1 MLQRFIPLFFITI
14 IILSF
19 KVLAKDLPIEYSN
32 FNDNI
37 LLYDS
42 SSSGTNVHVDEGDT
56 LWNIAFNLRL
66 DLKVSM
72 SQMMLAIFNENP
84 NAFEGNVNVLKK
96 NSTLIIPFS
105 SQVID
110 INSEFAFN
118 EVQRQH
124 ANWNIIEKDI
134 SHTLPSLPTD
144 LIEAADTRREL
155 GATLTIEDQF
165 QSQKTNFSNTSE
177 DLNSIRKNNKSE
189 HHPTNFLNGTDDYD
203 FEIIEPAPENP
214 SEIVPKKESK
224 SDLSHKNKLNSGGS
238 EINSNTVV
246 DQDSDSQS
254 KNRIN
259 SNEVSS
265 IDIVNSAPKSTQE
278 KTIKT
283 IELVSIWTIILFII
297 IVIVGVSRFMR
308 EDSSSKQSTEKNKAS
323 QRKISEKTKSEVKD
337 PDLSSNGTISIIGTK
352 LDLARAYVDMGDL
365 VKALT
370 ILEEVLDEGNELQ
383 KKEAKSLLKNISK

>member
-14 IILSF
+14 IILSSN
-19 KVLAKDLPIEYSN
+19 VLAKDLPIEYSN
-32 FNDNI
+32 FNDDI

-96 NSTLIIPFS
+96 NSTLMIPFS

-124 ANWNIIEKDI
+124 ANWNIIEEDI

-144 LIEAADTRREL
+144 LIEPADINREL
-155 GATLTIEDQF
+155 DATLIIEDQF
-165 QSQKTNFSNTSE
+165 QSQK
-177 DLNSIRKNNKSE
+177 
-189 HHPTNFLNGTDDYD
+189 TNFLNGTDDYD

-214 SEIVPKKESK
+214 SVIVPKKESK
-224 SDLSHKNKLNSGGS
+224 SDLSHKNKLNSGDS

-246 DQDSDSQS
+246 DQDGDPQS

-265 IDIVNSAPKSTQE
+265 IDIVNSASKSAQE

-283 IELVSIWTIILFII
+283 IELVSIWTILLFII